1 MYATAGPL
9 WTTFVPQLSTWQ
21 RNVLGFPKP
30 GDSYWSTPHALDL
43 VADRYPGIDLSDY
56 VKAAKAGVEAKGGYG
71 RLSKA
76 KL

>member
-1 MYATAGPL
+1 M
-9 WTTFVPQLSTWQ
+9 PQLSTWQ

-30 GDSYWSTPHALDL
+30 GDSYWNTPQAFEL

-56 VKAAKAGVEAKGGYG
+56 ENAAKAGVSLDGGYG
-71 RLSKA
+71 LLIKG

>member
-1 MYATAGPL
+1 M
-9 WTTFVPQLSTWQ
+9 PQLSTWQ

-30 GDSYWSTPHALDL
+30 GDSYWNTPRALEL

-56 VKAAKAGVEAKGGYG
+56 VNASKAGAETEGGYG
-71 RLSKA
+71 TLSKA

>member
-1 MYATAGPL
+1 M
-9 WTTFVPQLSTWQ
+9 PQVSTWQ

-30 GDSYWSTPHALDL
+30 GDSYWNTPRAFEL

-56 VKAAKAGVEAKGGYG
+56 ENAAKDGASVEGGYG
-71 RLSKA
+71 RLSKG